1 MSVANSP
8 RRPLA
13 WNNKNAGIPG
23 CRRFVLGLIHLLHLC
38 VTATTLVWFSGAQ
51 LSGTAKGNLTFFL
64 SRHADHPPWFSSSR
78 LGTNARRL
86 PPAELHSQRGGS
98 LGCICV
104 SRQEP
109 GNEAD
114 FFFRDAANHR
124 TAERRK
130 LGQRDPFNRPPSILL
145 RLLRGHLWR
154 RSLVLWS
161 QPTASR

>member
-1 MSVANSP
+1 MSAFCFGIDSSAAFVCNG
-8 RRPLA
+8 
-13 WNNKNAGIPG
+13 NHAG
-23 CRRFVLGLIHLLHLC
+23 
-38 VTATTLVWFSGAQ
+38 LVFWCPTVEYSE
-51 LSGTAKGNLTFFL
+51 GNLTFFL
-64 SRHADHPPWFSSSR
+64 SRHADQHPWFSSSR

-98 LGCICV
+98 LGGICV

-161 QPTASR
+161 QPTASP